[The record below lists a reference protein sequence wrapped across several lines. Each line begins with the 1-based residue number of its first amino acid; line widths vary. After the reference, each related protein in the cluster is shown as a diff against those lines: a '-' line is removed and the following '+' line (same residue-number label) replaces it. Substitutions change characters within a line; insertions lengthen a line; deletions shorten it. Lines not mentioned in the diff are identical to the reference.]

1 MSDASVLTR
10 EQSYKDLNGKTSIL
24 TFACMAND
32 ELLNE
37 EELES
42 KELDNGDGAEELY
55 ERKRYV
61 VSGGQEPLRID
72 KYLMAKIEGATR
84 NKIQR
89 GIETGFVTV
98 NGAFVKANYK
108 VRPLDEIICFS
119 DTSPDETAI
128 IPEQLPLN
136 IVYEDDS
143 VIVLN
148 KVAGMVMHPGSGNY
162 NGTLVNGVLWHLKQ
176 QQPDLTEDQ
185 LPRFG
190 MVHRI
195 DKNTSGLVVMAKD
208 EKSSLHLAK
217 QFFNHTVERKYIALV
232 WGDLKEDAGTIT
244 GHVGRHQRFRKIMD
258 VYPDGEHGK
267 EAVTHYKVLERFGYT
282 TLAECKLETGRTHQI
297 RVHMQ
302 HIGHSLFNDDTYGGD
317 RILKGT
323 VYTKYKQFVDNCFA
337 ICTRHA
343 LHAQTLGFVHP
354 KTQKKLLFESEL
366 ADDMKQVIEKWRVY
380 TKARNLLDE

>member
-1 MSDASVLTR
+1 MATDDLL
-10 EQSYKDLNGKTSIL
+10 KD
-24 TFACMAND
+24 D
-32 ELLNE
+32 ELE
-37 EELES
+37 QT
-42 KELDNGDGAEELY
+42 ELDNGDGAEELF

-61 VSGGQEPLRID
+61 VSGGQEALRID
-72 KYLMAKIEGATR
+72 KYLLAKIEGATR
-84 NKIQR
+84 NKVQK
-89 GIETGFVTV
+89 GIENGFVTV
-98 NGAFVKANYK
+98 NAGFVKSNYK
-108 VRPLDEIICFS
+108 VRPGDEIICFS
-119 DTSPDETAI
+119 DTSPEETGI
-128 IPEQLPLN
+128 VPEELPLT
-136 IVYEDDS
+136 IVHEDDD

-162 NGTLVNGVLWHLKQ
+162 HGTLVNGVLWYLKK
-176 QQPDLTEDQ
+176 QQPDLTEDK

-195 DKNTSGLVVMAKD
+195 DKNTSGLVVMAKN

-232 WGDLKEDAGTIT
+232 WGDLKEDTGTII

-258 VYPDGEHGK
+258 VYPDGEYGK
-267 EAVTHYKVLERFGYT
+267 EAITHYKVIERFGYT
-282 TLAECKLETGRTHQI
+282 TLVECKLETGRTHQI

-323 VYTKYKQFVDNCFA
+323 IYTKYKQFVDNCFA
-337 ICTRHA
+337 ICPRQT

-354 KTQKKLLFESEL
+354 QTQEKMLFESEL
-366 ADDMKQVIEKWRVY
+366 ADDMKAVIERWRVY
-380 TKARNLLDE
+380 TKAKNLLDD

>member
-1 MSDASVLTR
+1 V
-10 EQSYKDLNGKTSIL
+10 QSYKDLNGKTSTLI
-24 TFACMAND
+24 FVCMANE
-32 ELLNE
+32 ELMNE

-98 NGAFVKANYK
+98 NGGYVKANYK
-108 VRPLDEIICFS
+108 VRPSDEIICFS

-143 VIVLN
+143 VVVLN

-208 EKSSLHLAK
+208 EKSSLHLAR

-267 EAVTHYKVLERFGYT
+267 EAITHYRVLERFGYT
-282 TLAECKLETGRTHQI
+282 TLVECKLETGRTHQI

-323 VYTKYKQFVDNCFA
+323 VYTKYKQFVENCFG
-337 ICTRHA
+337 ICPRHA